1 MSKLSPFDI
10 SKSINGKTG
19 KIEVDKSLSKF
30 VLNKIYSN
38 SKDTVM
44 FANEANMFTG
54 NITEQML
61 YDFYYHGVTKRS
73 RFDKWFKQPKDENPE
88 LIEYVQKYF
97 SCSKQQAM
105 ENIESFSEDVIKS
118 ILEDIDLLKNPYTTK
133 KKKGKK

>member
-1 MSKLSPFDI
+1 MSKLTPFDVA
-10 SKSINGKTG
+10 KAINSKTG
-19 KIEVDKSLSKF
+19 VLEVDKSLSKF

-61 YDFYYHGVTKRS
+61 FDFYYYGVPKKS
-73 RFDKWFKQPKDENPE
+73 RYDKWFKQPKDENPD
-88 LIEYVQKYF
+88 LIEYVQNYF
-97 SCSKQQAM
+97 NCSKKQAI
-105 ENIESFSEDVIKS
+105 ENIESFSDEVIQS
-118 ILEDIDLLKNPYTTK
+118 ILEDIDLLKNPYSTK